1 MRNAITVV
9 ALLIS
14 MTGIFVSLAREELRC
29 KLGLNSADCPPLS
42 SRTTSSQ
49 ENQPNFSLPKI
60 FKNHSTTTENVK
72 NKEKSAETPQQSP
85 EIPQLSGIDTTKTEA
100 MGNKLLKSDSEASN
114 TIQNETSPFNSGPS
128 NPEPVENA
136 KVTSEYPSQ
145 ESSQIDQENQN
156 NPSNDSSPAQTPSH
170 LAPDGQPIPVIPP
183 SPAASP

>member
-60 FKNHSTTTENVK
+60 LKKHSTPTENVR
-72 NKEKSAETPQQSP
+72 NEEKSTVTPQQSP
-85 EIPQLSGIDTTKTEA
+85 EIPKLSGIDTTKTEA
-100 MGNKLLKSDSEASN
+100 MGNTLLNSDSEPAN
-114 TIQNETSPFNSGPS
+114 TTKNENSPLNSGPS

-136 KVTSEYPSQ
+136 KATSEYPSQ

-156 NPSNDSSPAQTPSH
+156 NNSSPTQTPSH

-183 SPAASP
+183 SPVTSP

>member
-1 MRNAITVV
+1 
-9 ALLIS
+9 
-14 MTGIFVSLAREELRC
+14 
-29 KLGLNSADCPPLS
+29 LNSADCPPLS

-85 EIPQLSGIDTTKTEA
+85 EIPKLSDIDTTKTEA
-100 MGNKLLKSDSEASN
+100 MGNKLLKSDSEPAN
-114 TIQNETSPFNSGPS
+114 TTKNETSPLNSSPS

-136 KVTSEYPSQ
+136 KATSEYPSQ

-156 NPSNDSSPAQTPSH
+156 NTSSPAQTPSH

-183 SPAASP
+183 SPVASP

>member
-29 KLGLNSADCPPLS
+29 KLGLNSADCPPIS
-42 SRTTSSQ
+42 SRTNFRQ

-60 FKNHSTTTENVK
+60 FKNHSTTTETGK
-72 NKEKSAETPQQSP
+72 NEEKSTVIPQKSP
-85 EIPQLSGIDTTKTEA
+85 ESPKPSDIDTTKTEA

-114 TIQNETSPFNSGPS
+114 TIQNETSPLNSGPS

-136 KVTSEYPSQ
+136 KATSEYPSQ
-145 ESSQIDQENQN
+145 ESSQIDQENQSN
-156 NPSNDSSPAQTPSH
+156 NSSPTQTPSH

-183 SPAASP
+183 SPVASP